1 MIIDVT
7 GWRETTDERARF
19 DIVIVRGGDKHD
31 EVLRNMDWPTAW
43 RRLTWAG
50 VMGANNV
57 ERVLS
62 EALEHGSHQVS
73 V

>member
-1 MIIDVT
+1 
-7 GWRETTDERARF
+7 
-19 DIVIVRGGDKHD
+19 
-31 EVLRNMDWPTAW
+31 
-43 RRLTWAG
+43 LTWAG